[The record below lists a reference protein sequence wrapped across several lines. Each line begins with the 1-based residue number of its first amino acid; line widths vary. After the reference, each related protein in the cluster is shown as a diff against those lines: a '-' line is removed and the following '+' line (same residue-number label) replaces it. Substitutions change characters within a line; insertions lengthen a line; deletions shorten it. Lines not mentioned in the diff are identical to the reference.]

1 MPPATHKG
9 QSHPDATYLPTAIDP
24 VIVAEMTPTE
34 WAQGGRGL
42 GSCFDDWEVCFWGTF
57 FSCCLY
63 GQIKVRSGRATQC
76 NTGCCEM
83 VLVYLAAGV
92 ASYILGM
99 ILAAIGLAQAASL
112 VQWAITGAGMGFL
125 LGKNRDSL
133 QAQCKDPKV
142 CLTQTLV

>member
-1 MPPATHKG
+1 MRTLYPGAVLCRLWFITTLGTRAVGGKAQQPQQPQQLQVWQQQQVPPATHKG

-76 NTGCCEM
+76 NT
-83 VLVYLAAGV
+83 AARWC
-92 ASYILGM
+92 SSTSQ
-99 ILAAIGLAQAASL
+99 QAWPATS
-112 VQWAITGAGMGFL
+112 WA
-125 LGKNRDSL
+125 
-133 QAQCKDPKV
+133 
-142 CLTQTLV
+142 